1 LRVIADVRVG
11 LTADKS
17 RSTVIA
23 AATLTAVHRTNVIS
37 RFRDR
42 MVRESV
48 SRAVTLSKPPLSL
61 EMEHAMALSKRSLLT
76 LAGTSLGLAI
86 VRSRRAV
93 AAAAIDDLANNEGIF
108 VNKST
113 FKIVRGMAK
122 GDPAAQIA
130 KLGARPATEGA
141 IIFRSGDKLYIVDA
155 VLGGG
160 TMNLRFEGAFAPPG

>member
-1 LRVIADVRVG
+1 M
-11 LTADKS
+11 S
-17 RSTVIA
+17 
-23 AATLTAVHRTNVIS
+23 
-37 RFRDR
+37 
-42 MVRESV
+42 
-48 SRAVTLSKPPLSL
+48 
-61 EMEHAMALSKRSLLT
+61 LSKRSLLA

-113 FKIVRGMAK
+113 FKVVRGMAK

-130 KLGARPATEGA
+130 KLGARPANEGA

-155 VLGGG
+155 VPGGG
-160 TMNLRFEGAFAPPG
+160 QMDLMFEGAFAPPG